1 MAAKK
6 KKAAR
11 KKKASR
17 SMGSVT
23 GERSARKSTAERA
36 AGVKAAK
43 AAGPLFTPRASGRV
57 RSRREVAHS
66 LFDEAYS
73 SKSTARPSQKKWA
86 KGEAKHWMEQD
97 RQMKAAK
104 RKRRKKK

>member
-11 KKKASR
+11 KKKAS
-17 SMGSVT
+17 S
-23 GERSARKSTAERA
+23 
-36 AGVKAAK
+36 
-43 AAGPLFTPRASGRV
+43 RV
-57 RSRREVAHS
+57 RSRREVAEG

-97 RQMKAAK
+97 RQVKAAK